1 MTDPAH
7 DNDLRGATAFQQL
20 HWLASGRIDSARLT
34 TACRA
39 AIARENPR
47 LNAFM
52 ALDDSAD
59 MQAAASDAR
68 RREGCMIGRLDGLPI
83 AIKDNFDVAG
93 LPTTAGLPGRRDRIA
108 TMDAAAV
115 ARVRAAGAVILGSI
129 GSGGRRR

>member
-47 LNAFM
+47 LNAFL

-59 MQAAASDAR
+59 MQAVASDAR
-68 RREGCMIGRLDGLPI
+68 RREGRMIGRLDGLPI

-93 LPTTAGLPGRRDRIA
+93 LPTTAGLPGAAIALRRWMLPRSRA
-108 TMDAAAV
+108 CALP
-115 ARVRAAGAVILGSI
+115 VR
-129 GSGGRRR
+129 